1 MLASTF
7 TKTPVA
13 FGLARLMSSMPEF
26 EFVKVERKGTDGR
39 VGLVTLNRPKALNAL
54 FNPLMDD
61 LIAAL
66 NHFDNDKT
74 VGAMVLTGKLVSKF
88 CNLLNQQFILINK
101 ICKKKYAVAK
111 NCTDMKRFT
120 NPTEKICKSLPKSV
134 KEAET
139 CGQWTSIQYQQLKKS
154 LFKLI
159 QITSL

>member
-74 VGAMVLTGKLVSKF
+74 VGAMVLTGKLNF
-88 CNLLNQQFILINK
+88 YHLLKDHL
-101 ICKKKYAVAK
+101 V
-111 NCTDMKRFT
+111 
-120 NPTEKICKSLPKSV
+120 
-134 KEAET
+134 
-139 CGQWTSIQYQQLKKS
+139 
-154 LFKLI
+154 
-159 QITSL
+159 

>member
-74 VGAMVLTGKLVSKF
+74 VGAMVLTGKLKF
-88 CNLLNQQFILINK
+88 LLSFETTIYKETRAFLINK
-101 ICKKKYAVAK
+101 TALRS
-111 NCTDMKRFT
+111 TLDRKRLQ
-120 NPTEKICKSLPKSV
+120 NSKMGDLNK
-134 KEAET
+134 
-139 CGQWTSIQYQQLKKS
+139 
-154 LFKLI
+154 
-159 QITSL
+159 

>member
-74 VGAMVLTGKLVSKF
+74 VGAMVLTGELDLIFFKVFEMTIYSGG
-88 CNLLNQQFILINK
+88 NLRINK
-101 ICKKKYAVAK
+101 APF
-111 NCTDMKRFT
+111 M
-120 NPTEKICKSLPKSV
+120 
-134 KEAET
+134 
-139 CGQWTSIQYQQLKKS
+139 
-154 LFKLI
+154 
-159 QITSL
+159 